1 VSVSLIPERIVRIP
15 VGVRA
20 IEGDLWLPDGALGL
34 IVFTDGSE
42 NSRFNTHYRFMAR
55 LLNKRRLATLLLDL
69 VPPHE
74 EALVHATDWLAKAPE
89 MRALRPGYFGAGLG
103 GALALV
109 GAAARA
115 DRVGAVVS
123 AAGRPDLAD
132 TALADV
138 MAPTLLIAAEKD
150 RINAELN
157 REALARLRCTKELA
171 IISGAAHLLEEPRAL
186 DEVVRLARDWFLRHL
201 VAASVSA

>member
-1 VSVSLIPERIVRIP
+1 M
-15 VGVRA
+15 G
-20 IEGDLWLPDGALGL
+20 
-34 IVFTDGSE
+34 
-42 NSRFNTHYRFMAR
+42 
-55 LLNKRRLATLLLDL
+55 
-69 VPPHE
+69 
-74 EALVHATDWLAKAPE
+74 
-89 MRALRPGYFGAGLG
+89 ALRPGYFGAGLG

-186 DEVVRLARDWFLRHL
+186 DEVARLARDWFLRHL
-201 VAASVSA
+201 VAAPVSA